1 MGQSPK
7 VLLLQ
12 ICYFAFCNRIVI
24 KRQSVYN
31 ENKAYYLT
39 IIGIF
44 VFGLAILIVFSYI
57 GTILKKENYEKINA
71 VNLFNC
77 ISLHGFVFIFE
88 FIFYVYKY
96 RKILLLFVLYN
107 SKPVVCRIKHNKFIV
122 LYKISGERK
131 QPKSKINGS
140 FCDFIC
146 IGIFICFDEFNIIGV
161 FVALFIIGEIL
172 K

>member
-1 MGQSPK
+1 M
-7 VLLLQ
+7 
-12 ICYFAFCNRIVI
+12 
-24 KRQSVYN
+24 
-31 ENKAYYLT
+31 
-39 IIGIF
+39 
-44 VFGLAILIVFSYI
+44 ILIVFSYI

-71 VNLFNC
+71 VNFFNC

-122 LYKISGERK
+122 LYKISEERK
-131 QPKSKINGS
+131 QPKSKINYS
-140 FCDFIC
+140 FCDFIS